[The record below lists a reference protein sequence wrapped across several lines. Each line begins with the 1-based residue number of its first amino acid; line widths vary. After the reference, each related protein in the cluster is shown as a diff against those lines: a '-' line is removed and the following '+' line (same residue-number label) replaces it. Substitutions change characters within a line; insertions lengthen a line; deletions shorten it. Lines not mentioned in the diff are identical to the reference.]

1 MQKYSRKL
9 KTIKYICVYIVRR
22 SRGGRRYVDN
32 SEIIECD
39 AAVADNGV
47 VHVIDEVLLPN
58 ELLRSQS
65 GIEERETRVNGLTKI
80 FSSLLNGNRFNGN
93 LF

>member
-1 MQKYSRKL
+1 MKSVKSIL
-9 KTIKYICVYIVRR
+9 VYIVRR

-32 SEIIECD
+32 SEITECD
-39 AAVADNGV
+39 AAVSDNGV

-93 LF
+93 FF